1 MNTHVTPPAPWF
13 KQPWLWFILA
23 PLIAVFI
30 YASIFMY
37 IAVTTSDGVVK
48 EDYYKI
54 ARGMNIDTSRADR
67 ARELDLNA
75 DLRLDT
81 LTGDI
86 NLRLSGVLDTFPEQ
100 LHLNIIHPTHQK
112 YDQLLTL
119 RSVDGKGL
127 YAGSLEGA
135 MSSKRYL
142 SLSPL
147 DESWQLRQEIVPP
160 FNEQLRYSMIPQ

>member
-54 ARGMNIDTSRADR
+54 ARGMNIDTSKADR
-67 ARELDLNA
+67 ARELDLKA

-86 NLRLSGVLDTFPEQ
+86 NLSLAGSLADFPKE

-112 YDQLLTL
+112 YDQILIL
-119 RSVDGKGL
+119 RSVDDKGL
-127 YAGSLEGA
+127 YAGSLEGHL
-135 MSSKRYL
+135 SGKRYL
-142 SLSPL
+142 SLSPM
-147 DESWQLRQEIVPP
+147 DQSWQLRQEITPP
-160 FNEQLRYSMIPQ
+160 FNEQLRYSLIPQ